1 MTAALPIIRKWG
13 DIAPFPI
20 SVEGIRRFH
29 SPASAFRISP
39 MTYLPGTAFCGLMSK
54 AGRVYVV
61 QGRCRFACGAPSASA
76 AACIP
81 NGVEL
86 CEGEWFDIPAGYFSF
101 EAMPD
106 ADVTLVNVWDPSAM
120 LQEHFRVIEGE
131 GM

>member
-1 MTAALPIIRKWG
+1 MTAALPSIGKWG
-13 DIAPFPI
+13 DIALSPI
-20 SVEGIRRFH
+20 SVEEIRRLH

-39 MTYLPGTAFCGLMSK
+39 MTYPAGTSFVGLMK

-61 QGRCRFACGAPSASA
+61 QGRCRFACGASSASA
-76 AACIP
+76 APYVP
-81 NGVEL
+81 NGVGL

-106 ADVTLVNVWDPSAM
+106 ADVTLVNVWDLNAM
-120 LQEHFRVIEGE
+120 LEEHRRISEGE